1 MAGAFETS
9 PRNGRDSGWKIL
21 IGRHLGA
28 EQKRKGSLMGL
39 RRFARRGPSAALAG
53 IAMVLLSAGLATAQA
68 TRPAVPGP
76 ATRAAAVSV
85 RPVPGSTRPATNPS
99 DKFTLNFKDAPLES
113 VLDYFSAIGGFS
125 VIKEGPVDGR
135 VTLESKQ
142 PVTRQEA
149 VALLDA
155 ALKANGFA
163 AIQLERTL
171 KIMPRDKAKKN
182 AIPVHFGADP
192 ADIRNTDELI
202 TQVIPIRNVDA
213 NKLKEDLKPLID
225 SQQADVTA
233 NEASNT
239 LVITDTSAN
248 VRRIATI
255 IYAMDQQEGTTTE
268 MRIVQLHYANASN
281 AVKLIETIFKPETGG
296 APGPQQGQ
304 QMVMGPNGPQPP
316 PGAGG
321 SPRRSKGH
329 VIAAADDRTNI
340 VVVTGPSDSL
350 KTVDDILKKLDSNP
364 MPAALMKAFPLK
376 YADAEAASKLVTSI
390 FQAKD
395 QDTYPFRIFFF
406 GGGGNDQSSKVK
418 VNATFDERTNTLI
431 VTAPSEILKQVED
444 LIRTLDASP
453 VAASG
458 IHIFP
463 LKYADS
469 YSAAKLINNVFNPA
483 PSDSGRVSERV
494 YIFDEG
500 AQPKQAK
507 AAKVNATSDDRTNS
521 VIVTAPVE
529 SLKII
534 EQIVKDID
542 EQPGS
547 GETVFIY
554 HLRNGQA
561 QNLETVLN
569 TLFGNIQNGQ
579 NQNNQNNPNQQNQQN
594 QQSPFGGN
602 LPGGNA
608 NPGSG
613 LNAQNRNNRYG
624 NNNRNNRQ
632 RLQPGM
638 AQAISDLTGQ
648 ALFVAEPDTN
658 SLIVTTAVKYRR
670 EVEAIIHELDRP
682 AAQVLIKVLVA
693 EVTHDNSADFGTD
706 FSILNTRPNG
716 NGQGFNQAFGQP
728 GSGLTVTFLEN
739 NLNVTLHA
747 LAEQNK
753 LDVLSR
759 PYILASDNQEA
770 SILVGQDVPIVTSN
784 YVTSFGNSV
793 SNYEYRKVGIILDVT
808 PHINPDGQVILDVA
822 PEISQLTGQTVNVGP
837 GSNPPVIADRSA
849 SSRVGIKDGQTIVIG
864 GLMQDEKT
872 LKVSKIPL
880 LGDIPII
887 GIAFSRTEVDKS
899 KTELLIF
906 LTPHVA
912 QMPEEL
918 KPMTEDELKGTR
930 LTPRAV
936 EPGIFDEHMQGLRR
950 GNIPATQQSAPSPPV
965 FDPESPIKPNSPP
978 APTSAPAPQQ
988 TVESDKTRHTDAR

>member
-1 MAGAFETS
+1 MGMCEVTRYRSSSWIAAFA
-9 PRNGRDSGWKIL
+9 IL
-21 IGRHLGA
+21 
-28 EQKRKGSLMGL
+28 
-39 RRFARRGPSAALAG
+39 
-53 IAMVLLSAGLATAQA
+53 LLCAHPATAQTTRSALRGPARGTVGPNVAA
-68 TRPAVPGP
+68 TRPA
-76 ATRAAAVSV
+76 TS
-85 RPVPGSTRPATNPS
+85 PS
-99 DKFTLNFKDAPLES
+99 DKFTVNFKDAPLDS

-192 ADIRNTDELI
+192 ADVRNTDELI
-202 TQVIPIRNVDA
+202 TQVIPIKNVDA

-239 LVITDTSAN
+239 LIITDTSAN
-248 VRRIATI
+248 IRRVATI

-281 AVKLIETIFKPETGG
+281 AVKLIDTVFKPEAGGG
-296 APGPQQGQ
+296 AQGPQPGQ
-304 QMVMGPNGPQPP
+304 PMMMGPNGPQPP
-316 PGAGG
+316 PGGG
-321 SPRRSKGH
+321 SSPRRSKGH
-329 VIAAADDRTNI
+329 VVAAADDRTNI
-340 VVVTGPSDSL
+340 IVVTGPSDSL
-350 KTVDDILKKLDSNP
+350 KTVDEILKKLDSNP
-364 MPAALMKAFPLK
+364 MPASLMKAFPLK
-376 YADAEAASKLVTSI
+376 YADAEATSKLITTI
-390 FQAKD
+390 FQSKD

-406 GGGGNDQSSKVK
+406 GGGGNDQSNKVK

-431 VTAPSEILKQVED
+431 VTAPAEVLQQVDE
-444 LIRTLDASP
+444 LIQTLDASP
-453 VAASG
+453 VAASS

-469 YSAAKLINNVFNPA
+469 YSAAKLINSVFNPPA
-483 PSDSGRVSERV
+483 SDSGRVSERV

-534 EQIVKDID
+534 EQIIKDID

-547 GETVFIY
+547 EDTVFIY
-554 HLRNGQA
+554 RLRNAQA

-579 NQNNQNNPNQQNQQN
+579 NQNQNNPNQPNQPNQQN
-594 QQSPFGGN
+594 QLNGN
-602 LPGGNA
+602 LPGGSANA
-608 NPGSG
+608 NSG
-613 LNAQNRNNRYG
+613 LNPQNRNNRYAN
-624 NNNRNNRQ
+624 NNNRTNRP

-638 AQAISDLTGQ
+638 AQAVSDLTGQ
-648 ALFVAEPDTN
+648 ALVVAEPDTN

-670 EVEAIIHELDRP
+670 EVQAIIRELDRP

-716 NGQGFNQAFGQP
+716 NGQGFTQAFGQP
-728 GSGLTVTFLEN
+728 GTGLTVSFLEN

-747 LAEQNK
+747 LAQQNK

-759 PYILASDNQEA
+759 PYILASDNQDA
-770 SILVGQDVPIVTSN
+770 NILVGQDVPIVTSN
-784 YVTSFGNSV
+784 YITGLGSSV

-808 PHINPDGQVILDVA
+808 PHINPDGQVILDVS

-837 GSNPPVIADRSA
+837 GANPPVIADRSA
-849 SSRVGIKDGQTIVIG
+849 SSRVAIKDGQTIVIG
-864 GLMQDEKT
+864 GLMQDQKT
-872 LKVSKIPL
+872 LTVNKIPF
-880 LGDIPII
+880 LGDIPVI
-887 GIAFSRTEVDKS
+887 GWAFSRTQIDRT

-918 KPMTEDELKGTR
+918 NPMSQDELRGTR
-930 LTPRAV
+930 LTPNAV
-936 EPGIFDEHMQGLRR
+936 APGTFDEQMHGMQR
-950 GNIPATQQSAPSPPV
+950 GNLPATQKAPTPPPIIE
-965 FDPESPIKPNSPP
+965 PESPTKTDSAP
-978 APTSAPAPQQ
+978 APTSAPSKQQ
-988 TVESDKTRHTDAR
+988 TVESDGSHHTDAR

>member
-1 MAGAFETS
+1 MGKCEVTRYRS
-9 PRNGRDSGWKIL
+9 SSGIAAL
-21 IGRHLGA
+21 VVLPLCA
-28 EQKRKGSLMGL
+28 Q
-39 RRFARRGPSAALAG
+39 FAIAQTTRPAIRSAAQPTLASNP
-53 IAMVLLSAGLATAQA
+53 AA
-68 TRPAVPGP
+68 TRPATG
-76 ATRAAAVSV
+76 
-85 RPVPGSTRPATNPS
+85 PS
-99 DKFTLNFKDAPLES
+99 DRFTLNFKDAPLDS

-163 AIQLERTL
+163 AIQLDRTL
-171 KIMPRDKAKKN
+171 KIMARDKAKRG

-202 TQVIPIRNVDA
+202 TQVIPIKNVDA

-225 SQQADVTA
+225 SQQADVTS

-248 VRRIATI
+248 IRRIATI
-255 IYAMDQQEGTTTE
+255 IYEMDQQEGTTGE

-281 AVKLIETIFKPETGG
+281 AVKLIDTIFKPESGG
-296 APGPQQGQ
+296 GGQGPQPGQ
-304 QMVMGPNGPQPP
+304 PMQMGPNGPQPP

-321 SPRRSKGH
+321 SPRRSKAH
-329 VIAAADDRTNI
+329 VVAAADDRTNI
-340 VVVTGPSDSL
+340 IVVTGPSDAL
-350 KTVDDILKKLDSNP
+350 KTVDEILKKLDSNP
-364 MPAALMKAFPLK
+364 MPASLMKAFPLK
-376 YADAEAASKLVTSI
+376 YADAEATSKLITTI
-390 FQAKD
+390 FQPKD
-395 QDTYPFRIFFF
+395 QDAFPFRIFFF
-406 GGGGNDQSSKVK
+406 GGGGNDQSNKVK

-431 VTAPSEILKQVED
+431 VTAPAEILQQIEG
-444 LIRTLDASP
+444 LIQTLDASP

-463 LKYADS
+463 LKYADA
-469 YSAAKLINNVFNPA
+469 YAAAKLINNVFNP
-483 PSDSGRVSERV
+483 PSSDIGRVSERV
-494 YIFDEG
+494 YIYEDAAE
-500 AQPKQAK
+500 PKQAK
-507 AAKVNATSDDRTNS
+507 GAKVNATSDDRTNS

-534 EQIVKDID
+534 EQIIKDID

-547 GETVFIY
+547 EDTVFIY
-554 HLRNGQA
+554 RLRNAQA

-579 NQNNQNNPNQQNQQN
+579 NQNGQNNQNQPNQQNQQN
-594 QQSPFGGN
+594 PFNNN

-608 NPGSG
+608 NSGSG
-613 LNAQNRNNRYG
+613 LNGQYKNNRNA
-624 NNNRNNRQ
+624 NNNRGNRQ
-632 RLQPGM
+632 RLTPGA
-638 AQAISDLTGQ
+638 AQAVNDLTGQ
-648 ALFVAEPDTN
+648 ALVVAEPDTN
-658 SLIVTTAVKYRR
+658 SLIVTTAVKYKR
-670 EVEAIIHELDRP
+670 EVEAIIRELDRP

-716 NGQGFNQAFGQP
+716 NGQAFNQAFGQP

-747 LAEQNK
+747 LAQQNK

-770 SILVGQDVPIVTSN
+770 NILVGQNVPIVLGTN
-784 YVTSFGNSV
+784 VTSFGNTV
-793 SNYEYRKVGIILDVT
+793 STYEYRNVGIILDVT
-808 PHINPDGQVILDVA
+808 PHINPEGQVILDVA
-822 PEISQLTGQTVNVGP
+822 PEISQLTGQTVNIGP
-837 GSNPPVIADRSA
+837 GVNAPVIADRSA
-849 SSRVGIKDGQTIVIG
+849 SSRVAIKDGQTIVIG
-864 GLMQDEKT
+864 GLMQDQKT
-872 LKVSKIPL
+872 LTVSKIPL
-880 LGDIPII
+880 IGDIPLI
-887 GIAFSRTEVDKS
+887 GWAFSRTQIDKT

-912 QMPEEL
+912 LMPDEL
-918 KPMTEDELKGTR
+918 KPMSQDELHGTQ
-930 LTPRAV
+930 LTPNAV
-936 EPGIFDEHMQGLRR
+936 APGVFDEHLQGMRR
-950 GNIPATQQSAPSPPV
+950 GGLPATQQGPAQPPI
-965 FDPESPIKPNSPP
+965 FEPETPTKTDSHP
-978 APTSAPAPQQ
+978 APTSAPSKEQ
-988 TVESDKTRHTDAR
+988 TVESNGSAHTDAK

>member
-1 MAGAFETS
+1 MPFRVA
-9 PRNGRDSGWKIL
+9 
-21 IGRHLGA
+21 
-28 EQKRKGSLMGL
+28 
-39 RRFARRGPSAALAG
+39 
-53 IAMVLLSAGLATAQA
+53 A
-68 TRPAVPGP
+68 TRP
-76 ATRAAAVSV
+76 S
-85 RPVPGSTRPATNPS
+85 TNPS
-99 DKFTLNFKDAPLES
+99 DKFTLNFKDAPLDS

-171 KIMPRDKAKKN
+171 KILPRDKAKKN

-192 ADIRNTDELI
+192 KDIANTDELI
-202 TQVIPIRNVDA
+202 TQVIPIKNVDA

-248 VRRIATI
+248 IRRIATI
-255 IYAMDQQEGTTTE
+255 IFAMDQQEGTTTE
-268 MRIVQLHYANASN
+268 MRIVQLRYANASN
-281 AVKLIETIFKPETGG
+281 AVKLIETIFKPEASG
-296 APGPQQGQ
+296 AQGPQPGQ
-304 QMVMGPNGPQPP
+304 PMQMGPNGPQPP

-321 SPRRSKGH
+321 SARRSKGH
-329 VIAAADDRTNI
+329 VVAAADDRTNTI
-340 VVVTGPSDSL
+340 VVTGPSDSL

-364 MPAALMKAFPLK
+364 MPASLMKAFPLK
-376 YADAEAASKLVTSI
+376 YADAESTSKLITTI
-390 FQAKD
+390 FQPKD
-395 QDTYPFRIFFF
+395 QDTYPFRFFFF

-418 VNATFDERTNTLI
+418 VNATFDERTNTVI
-431 VTAPSEILKQVED
+431 VTAPAEVLKQVDD
-444 LIRTLDASP
+444 LIQTLDASP
-453 VAASG
+453 IAASG

-469 YSAAKLINNVFNPA
+469 YAAAKLINNVFNPP

-534 EQIVKDID
+534 EQIINDID

-547 GETVFIY
+547 EDTVFIY
-554 HLRNGQA
+554 RLRNAQA

-579 NQNNQNNPNQQNQQN
+579 NQNNQNQPNQGNQQNQQN
-594 QQSPFGGN
+594 PFN
-602 LPGGNA
+602 NNMPGGNA
-608 NPGSG
+608 NPNGG
-613 LNAQNRNNRYG
+613 LNGQYRNNRNA
-624 NNNRNNRQ
+624 NNNRANRQ

-658 SLIVTTAVKYRR
+658 SLIVTTAVKYKR
-670 EVEAIIHELDRP
+670 EVEAIIRELDRP

-716 NGQGFNQAFGQP
+716 NGQGFTQAFGQP
-728 GSGLTVTFLEN
+728 GTGLTVTFLEN

-747 LAEQNK
+747 LAQQNK

-770 SILVGQDVPIVTSN
+770 NILVGQDVPIVTNNFIS
-784 YVTSFGNSV
+784 SLGNSV
-793 SNYEYRKVGIILDVT
+793 SNYDYRKIGIILDVT
-808 PHINPDGQVILDVA
+808 PHINPEGQVILDVA
-822 PEISQLTGQTVNVGP
+822 PEISQLTGETVNIGP
-837 GSNPPVIADRSA
+837 GSNPPIIADRSA
-849 SSRVGIKDGQTIVIG
+849 NSRVAIRDGQTIVIG

-872 LKVSKIPL
+872 LTVSKVPL
-880 LGDIPII
+880 IGDIPLI
-887 GIAFSRTEVDKS
+887 GWAFSRTQISKT

-912 QMPEEL
+912 LMPEEL
-918 KPMTEDELKGTR
+918 KPMSQDELGGTR
-930 LTPRAV
+930 LTPNAV
-936 EPGIFDEHMQGLRR
+936 APGTFDEHLHGMRR
-950 GNIPATQQSAPSPPV
+950 GSLPQTQQSVP
-965 FDPESPIKPNSPP
+965 PP
-978 APTSAPAPQQ
+978 AIFEPEMPAKTKGAPGPTSAPSGQQ
-988 TVESDKTRHTDAR
+988 TVESDGSRHTDAK